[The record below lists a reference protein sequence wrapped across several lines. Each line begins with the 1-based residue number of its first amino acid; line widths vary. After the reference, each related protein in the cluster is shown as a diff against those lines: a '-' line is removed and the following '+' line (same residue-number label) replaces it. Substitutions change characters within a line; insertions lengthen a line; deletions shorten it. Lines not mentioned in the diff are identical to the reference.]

1 VSDGTSLLFDLP
13 GFRVVSCEEDGS
25 GMRRVVVMQVADE
38 HGCPRCGVLVSG
50 RPYDVREG
58 RIKDLP
64 FGHRPLLVIWRKRRF
79 RCPERRCPQQV
90 FTERS
95 AQVPPRCRLTAR
107 LRARLEQAASRSARA
122 LSDVAV
128 EYGVSWWSVH
138 RALVVAAVGR
148 AEVLT
153 APVRMLGLDETR
165 ARSLRWSWVDGDGWR
180 LSNPW
185 MTSFVDLDLG
195 RPGWLLGLVPGRSGA
210 AVETWLAAQ
219 PKAWQ
224 EGIEVVALD
233 PSAPFAA
240 GIRRLLPQATLV
252 VDHWH
257 LVRLANQAVTEV
269 RQRVAREQ
277 YGRRG
282 HKTDPAWAHRR
293 LLLAAGDRLSARGL
307 TRLQRVL
314 AVDDPTNEIGAA
326 WGIKELLRQLL
337 AAPTPHDARHRL
349 FRFYDAV
356 LAADM
361 PETTR
366 LAETISTW
374 WPAIQA
380 FLRLRITNART
391 EGSNRV
397 IKQLK
402 RVGCGYRNQANYERR
417 IVLHVAAKTAA

>member
-13 GFRVVSCEEDGS
+13 GFRVVSCAEDDTGV
-25 GMRRVVVMQVADE
+25 RRAVIMQVADE
-38 HGCPRCGVLVSG
+38 HACPRCGVLVGG
-50 RPYDVREG
+50 RPYDVRES
-58 RIKDLP
+58 RITDVP
-64 FGHRPLLVIWRKRRF
+64 FGQRPLLVIWRKRRY
-79 RCPERRCPQQV
+79 RCGELQCPQRV

-95 AQVPPRCRLTAR
+95 GQVPPRCRLTGR

-122 LSDVAV
+122 LSDVAA

-138 RALVVAAVGR
+138 RALVAAAVAR
-148 AEVLT
+148 AQVPA

-165 ARSLRWSWVDGDGWR
+165 ARSLRWRWADGDGWR

-210 AVETWLAAQ
+210 AVATWLAAQ
-219 PKAWQ
+219 PPAWRA
-224 EGIEVVALD
+224 GIEVVALD

-240 GIRRLLPQATLV
+240 AIRRLAPQATLV

-277 YGRRG
+277 LGRRG
-282 HKTDPAWAHRR
+282 RKVDPAWAHRR

-307 TRLQRVL
+307 ARLRQVL
-314 AVDDPTNEIGAA
+314 AVDDPSNEIGAA
-326 WGIKELLRQLL
+326 WGVKELLRQLL
-337 AAPTPHDARHRL
+337 ASPTPHDARHRL

-374 WPAIQA
+374 WPAIEA

-417 IVLHVAAKTAA
+417 IVLHVAAKSAG